1 MSKGVRWLVGGVL
14 AAGVTA
20 CLALERRRREE
31 MRRLRNH
38 GVRVLVVGAGVVGS
52 SYAAQMARWGMQ
64 VSLVARGSRL
74 DQLRRDGL
82 RVQNAITG
90 RVSQTHVEL
99 LAETPASG
107 EYDLAL
113 VAVRYGQAEDAFQG
127 LRALSPRPPIL
138 LMQNNPTGPE
148 TLLDSRLCGND
159 ETGALAQSLGN
170 RRVLLGFPA
179 SGGHRRPDGVV
190 RCLPVHLAPMRV
202 GESDGADTQALH
214 QALAVL
220 RRARI
225 GMRVERKM
233 TDWLSTHAAA
243 IAVLAGVTLKN
254 GGHVRRAARRPS
266 EARLYLAALRE
277 AYTVL
282 EASGSQVTPRSKWDL
297 LEQPAWLALCQ
308 VMALS
313 AMPFASLAVDGHLA
327 AAPQEMRSLYD
338 HLVSLARA
346 VDATTPTLDSLER
359 YFSAAAR
366 SS

>member
-1 MSKGVRWLVGGVL
+1 MGKGVRWLVGGAL
-14 AAGVTA
+14 AAGVA
-20 CLALERRRREE
+20 AFLALERRRREE
-31 MRRLRNH
+31 MRCVRNH
-38 GVRVLVVGAGVVGS
+38 GVRVLVVGAGVIGS
-52 SYAAQMARWGMQ
+52 SYAAQMERCGIQ
-64 VSLVARGSRL
+64 VTLVARGSRL
-74 DQLRRDGL
+74 GQLRRDGL

-90 RVSQTHVEL
+90 RVRQSRVEL
-99 LAETPASG
+99 LAEVPATG
-107 EYDLAL
+107 EFDLVLA
-113 VAVRYGQAEDAFQG
+113 AVRYGQGAEALQ
-127 LRALSPRPPIL
+127 ALSALTPTPPIL

-148 TLLDSRLCGND
+148 TLLDWRLRGND
-159 ETGALAQSLGN
+159 ETGALAQVQGE

-190 RCLPVHLAPMRV
+190 RSLPVHLAPVRL

-214 QALAVL
+214 QALVVL
-220 RRARI
+220 RRAQI
-225 GMRVERKM
+225 GVRVERKM
-233 TDWLSTHAAA
+233 TAWLSTHAAA

-254 GGHVRRAARRPS
+254 GGHVRLVARRPS

-282 EASGSQVTPRSKWDL
+282 EASGGQVTPHSKWDL

-308 VMALS
+308 VMALG

-346 VDATTPTLDSLER
+346 VDAPTPHLNSLEP
-359 YFSAAAR
+359 YFPVASR